1 MAEKKILY
9 VATVVKTHIMQF
21 HIPYLKMMHDK
32 GWHTAV
38 AGRNDYETPADLS
51 IPHCDAYYDIPFD
64 RNPFKIGNIKAY
76 RMLKKVI
83 DEGEYDI
90 VHCHTPVG
98 GILTRLAAREARKRG
113 TKVIYTAHGF
123 HFFKGAPLRNWMIYF
138 PVEWLCAFMTD
149 VLITINKEDF
159 ATAKKRM
166 HAKKVVYVPG
176 VGVDLSRFGTNDGDF
191 RKLKQEL
198 NIGEDDFVLL
208 SVAEL
213 TRNKNLSMI
222 LDALA
227 ILQNSH
233 IRFISAGRGVC
244 MEELLAKTKKLG
256 LEKTVS
262 FLGYRNDVGALYG
275 LADAFIF
282 PSFREG
288 LSLSLMEAMASGL
301 PSIVG
306 AIRGNTDLISD
317 GIEGIYSALTP
328 RAFADSILKL
338 DGNPEFCASLGEAA
352 KTKVR
357 LFALEP
363 VLNKVENIYSRE
375 LGENA

>member
-21 HIPYLKMMHDK
+21 HVPYIKMMK
-32 GWHTAV
+32 ELGWHTAV
-38 AGRNDYETPADLS
+38 AGKNDYENPEDLN
-51 IPHCDAYYDIPFD
+51 IPYCDSYFNIPFH
-64 RNPFKIGNIKAY
+64 RSPLKTVNFRAY
-76 RMLKKVI
+76 RMLKKCI

-90 VHCHTPVG
+90 IHCHTPVG
-98 GILTRLAAREARKRG
+98 AMLARLASVKARKKG

-123 HFFKGAPLRNWMIYF
+123 HFFKGAPLANWLIYF
-138 PVEWLCAFMTD
+138 PSEWLCSFLTD
-149 VLITINKEDF
+149 VLITINREDYVF
-159 ATAKKRM
+159 AQKHM
-166 HAKKVVYVPG
+166 HAKRIIHVPG
-176 VGVDLSRFGTNDGDF
+176 VGVDLSRFGTNDRDF

-213 TRNKNLSMI
+213 TRNKNHSMI

-288 LSLSLMEAMASGL
+288 LSLALMEAMASGL
-301 PSIVG
+301 PSVVG
-306 AIRGNTDLISD
+306 AIRGNVDLISD
-317 GIEGIYSALTP
+317 NIEGLYAELTP
-328 RAFADSILKL
+328 QGLADGIMRLYDSAELR
-338 DGNPEFCASLGEAA
+338 DRLGSAA
-352 KTKVR
+352 KEKIQN
-357 LFALEP
+357 FGLEP
-363 VLNKVENIYSRE
+363 VLETVKKVYLEE
-375 LGENA
+375 VEDKT